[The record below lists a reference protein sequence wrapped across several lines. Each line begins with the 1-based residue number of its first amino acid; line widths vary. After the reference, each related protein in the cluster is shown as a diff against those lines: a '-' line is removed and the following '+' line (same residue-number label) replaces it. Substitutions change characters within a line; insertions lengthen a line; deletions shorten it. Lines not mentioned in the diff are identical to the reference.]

1 MKTRNYIIALLS
13 GMMMMTS
20 CVTMEKYSALE
31 SRNDKLNKQYAIAQD
46 ELSAVRDEN
55 KRLMDQA
62 KQMRGTITQAELDI
76 TNLQREIEQM
86 KKQYADAKNKYDES
100 VSTYMKQLTG
110 TNADLTSARRLLEE
124 REKELNEKE
133 SRLEILE
140 KEYQERKERME
151 DLTKKLEDKDNE
163 LKKAIAE
170 KDKAVSDIRN
180 KVANALVGF
189 ENKGLKIDVK
199 DGKVYVSMEDKL
211 LFASGRWDVSAEGLK
226 AIAEL
231 SKILEENPEI
241 NVMVEGH
248 TDNVAYR
255 GRNEVKDN
263 WDLSVM
269 RSTSIVKALL
279 KNKNI
284 DPNRITASGKGEYAP
299 KVNNDTK
306 ENRAINR
313 RTEIILTPK
322 YVELLDILSASENTD
337 TTSEDSK
344 TVEK

>member
-62 KQMRGTITQAELDI
+62 KQMRGTITQTELDI

-110 TNADLTSARRLLEE
+110 TNADLTSVRRLLEE

-133 SRLEILE
+133 SRMEILE

-299 KVNNDTK
+299 KANNDTK

>member
-46 ELSAVRDEN
+46 ELSAVCDEN

-86 KKQYADAKNKYDES
+86 KKQYTDAKNKYDES

-140 KEYQERKERME
+140 KEYQERKERMD

-299 KVNNDTK
+299 KANNDTK

>member
-1 MKTRNYIIALLS
+1 MKTKNYIIALLS
-13 GMMMMTS
+13 GMMMTS

-31 SRNDKLNKQYAIAQD
+31 SRNDQLNKQYAIAQD

-55 KRLMDQA
+55 KRLLDQV
-62 KQMRGTITQAELDI
+62 KQMRSTISQAELDVS
-76 TNLQREIEQM
+76 TLEKEIEKM
-86 KKQYADAKNKYDES
+86 KKQYADAKDTDDES

-110 TNADLTSARRLLEE
+110 TNADLTSARRMLEE

-140 KEYQERKERME
+140 KEYQERKERMD
-151 DLTKKLEDKDNE
+151 DLTRKLEDKDNE

-170 KDKAVSDIRN
+170 KDKAVSDIRT

-231 SKILEENPEI
+231 SKILEENPDI

-299 KVNNDTK
+299 KVSNDTK

-322 YVELLDILSASENTD
+322 YVELLDILSTGESTGSTTND
-337 TTSEDSK
+337 TKVAE
-344 TVEK
+344 